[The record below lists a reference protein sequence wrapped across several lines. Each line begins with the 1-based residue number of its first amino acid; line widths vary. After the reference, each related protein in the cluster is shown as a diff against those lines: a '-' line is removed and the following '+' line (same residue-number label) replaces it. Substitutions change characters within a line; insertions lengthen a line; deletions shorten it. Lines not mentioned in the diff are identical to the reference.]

1 MVVSL
6 CLLGTFSAEA
16 GSQPG
21 AVTAWG
27 RNDYGQTNV
36 PPGLSNVVAIAGG
49 WYHSLAL
56 QNNGTVVAWGA
67 WDDTDYGQTNVPP
80 GLSNVVAIAGGG
92 QHSLALQ
99 SDGKVVAWGDNTSG
113 QTNVPLGL
121 RNVVAIAGGDAH
133 SLALQS
139 NGAVVAWGSNSSG
152 QTNVPPGLSNVVAI
166 AGGGVH
172 SLALQGNGKVVAW
185 GDNYFGQT
193 NVPPGLSNVVAIA
206 GSGDDSLA
214 LQSKGVV
221 LAWGNN
227 YSGVTNL
234 PPGLS
239 NVVAIAGGGEH
250 SLAIIVAVFILSKP
264 PTTISLDV
272 GTGTDLSVAVL
283 SESPFG
289 CQWSLNGLPI
299 AGATGTNLFIS
310 NFDVTKAGA
319 YSVAV
324 TNEYGYA
331 TAVSV
336 LRLTNSPI
344 VLVDGVD
351 VGGGTVGRTNTSQIT
366 MSSSFGP
373 DANIYYTLDGS
384 APSYLSIPY
393 HDAVQLGRTATIRAL
408 AYDSAYLSSAEAAP
422 ITVQITP
429 IYPLTA
435 TTPGGGSLSF
445 SPAPYSGGNLFV
457 SNTLVTVTAT
467 SSSGWSFLGWLGD
480 TSGSSQVVALLMNHD
495 KVVKALFGTTVIPNV
510 LGAGQIQF
518 SPQVPVYPF
527 GATVGVTAIP
537 QTGNYFKNWAG
548 ALSGSNNPN
557 VVVMASASP
566 VVTAL
571 FGPLAAGQ
579 YALTVLPQGAG
590 SVTASPYTNRYSS
603 GTVVTLTAVP
613 SPGESFIGWNGD
625 AIGSQNPLGV
635 TMDRSKVI
643 TASFTQHPLLSTAP
657 PLNRMVEQ
665 GFRFSLIGGLG
676 ASFRIDGSA
685 DLINWTP
692 LGWITN
698 NFGTSQ
704 FLDTGAVTNASQFYR
719 AVAQ

>member
-1 MVVSL
+1 MTVWH
-6 CLLGTFSAEA
+6 FRAK
-16 GSQPG
+16 
-21 AVTAWG
+21 AWWWRG
-27 RNDYGQTNV
+27 
-36 PPGLSNVVAIAGG
+36 
-49 WYHSLAL
+49 
-56 QNNGTVVAWGA
+56 
-67 WDDTDYGQTNVPP
+67 
-80 GLSNVVAIAGGG
+80 
-92 QHSLALQ
+92 
-99 SDGKVVAWGDNTSG
+99 
-113 QTNVPLGL
+113 
-121 RNVVAIAGGDAH
+121 
-133 SLALQS
+133 
-139 NGAVVAWGSNSSG
+139 
-152 QTNVPPGLSNVVAI
+152 
-166 AGGGVH
+166 
-172 SLALQGNGKVVAW
+172 
-185 GDNYFGQT
+185 
-193 NVPPGLSNVVAIA
+193 
-206 GSGDDSLA
+206 
-214 LQSKGVV
+214 
-221 LAWGNN
+221 GNN
-227 YSGVTNL
+227 YSGVTNV

-264 PTTISLDV
+264 PATISLDL

-351 VGGGTVGRTNTSQIT
+351 VGSGTVSRTNTTQIT

-393 HDAVQLGRTATIRAL
+393 HGSFQLGRAATIRAL
-408 AYDSAYLSSAEAAP
+408 AYDSAYLSSAEAAA
-422 ITVQITP
+422 ISVQISP

-467 SSSGWSFLGWLGD
+467 PSNGWSFLGWLGD
-480 TSGSSQVVALLMNHD
+480 ASGSSPVVPLLMKRD
-495 KVVKALFGTTVIPNV
+495 MAVEALFGTTVGSNV

-518 SPQVPVYPF
+518 SPRVPVYPF
-527 GATVGVTAIP
+527 GATVGLTAIP
-537 QTGNYFKNWAG
+537 QTGNYFINWAG

-557 VVVMASASP
+557 VLVIASASP

-571 FGPLAAGQ
+571 FGALAVGQ

-590 SVTASPYTNRYSS
+590 SVAATPHTNRYSS
-603 GTVVTLTAVP
+603 GTVVALTPLP
-613 SPGESFIGWNGD
+613 SHGESFIGWSGD

-635 TMDRSKVI
+635 TMDLIKVI

-676 ASFRIDGSA
+676 ASFQIDGSA
-685 DLINWTP
+685 DLMNWIS

-704 FLDTGAVTNASQFYR
+704 FLDTAAVTNASQFYR